1 MLQTS
6 VKTITGTVLFL
17 RHAKIK
23 PDSTETAINPQ
34 ERNRNRVTQPRN
46 IYRLAHRDIKKQAK
60 EKQNYRTLKEHMKMF
75 SN

>member
-6 VKTITGTVLFL
+6 VETITGTVLFL

-46 IYRLAHRDIKKQAK
+46 IYRLAHRDIKSTRKK
-60 EKQNYRTLKEHMKMF
+60 NKTIGL
-75 SN
+75 